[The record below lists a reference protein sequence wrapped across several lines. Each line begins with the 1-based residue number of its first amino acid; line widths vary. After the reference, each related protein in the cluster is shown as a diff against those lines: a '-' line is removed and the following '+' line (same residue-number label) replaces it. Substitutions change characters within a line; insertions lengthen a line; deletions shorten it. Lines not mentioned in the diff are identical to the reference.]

1 MKVLILGG
9 YGVFGGRLAQLLIPA
24 GHDTIIAGRTLSKAE
39 AFCAE
44 HGGTP
49 LALERDDL
57 EGLARALQV
66 HEVEL
71 VVDAAGPFQAYGAEY
86 SIVKTALAN
95 GCHYLD
101 LSDDASFTTGI
112 VGLND
117 LAMEAGKT
125 ALSGVSTVP
134 ALSSAIVSDLAG
146 ELEEITLIETTI
158 LPGNRAPRGRSV
170 MQAILAQVGEPMRLW
185 RGGAWREARG
195 WLGQSR
201 VKLKT
206 GEVRSASF
214 IGAPDLTLF
223 PEAFNAR
230 SVLFRAG
237 LEVGLMHRAL
247 RVFGRLRSL
256 RLLPRLDRFAGF
268 FLWIADR
275 MKHQGSNTGGMV
287 VKLAGRMADGQGVA
301 LFWRLFVKGGKGPF
315 VPAIPGLIC
324 VELLSNNALPSGAG
338 PAIACFT
345 KAEAEETLSLLDAEI
360 EMSQEDM
367 RPLFQ
372 QALPDQW
379 DEMAPEWRAA
389 HDLWDHHVLKGR
401 AEIYRSR
408 SILSRL
414 IGWAFRFPAGAEE
427 EEVEV
432 TMERHGDTEVWQ
444 RRFGSQV
451 FRSTLSPA
459 GPGRIREKFGPFQF
473 EMSLPVRKS
482 RMEMIVT
489 KGWFLGLAMPKWL
502 LPGSESVEF
511 VQGDQFRFDVRLTAP
526 FVGLIVHYRGWLE
539 PA

>member
-256 RLLPRLDRFAGF
+256 
-268 FLWIADR
+268 
-275 MKHQGSNTGGMV
+275 S
-287 VKLAGRMADGQGVA
+287 
-301 LFWRLFVKGGKGPF
+301 LFVKGGKGPF

-526 FVGLIVHYRGWLE
+526 FVGLSVHYRGWLE